1 MLPNDRDSVSDRG
14 LIGRIFFFFIIKADL
29 PLSPRRQ
36 SDVVSR
42 KKQGGMMREKWLGV
56 GQIELV
62 S

>member
-1 MLPNDRDSVSDRG
+1 MIVIVSRTEG
-14 LIGRIFFFFIIKADL
+14 LIERKLNLFFIIKADL

-42 KKQGGMMREKWLGV
+42 KKQGGMMRGKGLGV